1 MYRLTDTST
10 IVRLADGAF
19 IPADPGNSDYQT
31 YLDWVAAGNA
41 PEPVPV
47 FDWRP
52 QAIADLNTMRA
63 KLLGILSSM
72 QMDYVARDQTANAD
86 AVLAAKDGVK
96 VIETAAGVQTAYQ
109 TQPGSRAAFD
119 LAVKTR
125 WTEIVSPAPAE
136 VKSDFNKYGGNTV

>member
-19 IPADPGNSDYQT
+19 IPADTGNGDYQA
-31 YLDWVAAGNA
+31 YLAWVAAGNV

-47 FDWRP
+47 VDWRP
-52 QAIADLNTMRA
+52 TAVADLNELRA

-72 QMDYVARDQTANAD
+72 QMDYVARGQTANAD
-86 AVLAAKDGVK
+86 AVLSAKDGVK
-96 VIETAAGVQTAYQ
+96 VIEAAPGVQAAYLA
-109 TQPGSRAAFD
+109 QPGSRIAFD

-125 WTEIVSPAPAE
+125 WAEIVSPAPAQ